1 MKKNCYPFVLLLII
15 STPLSAQELPV
26 NGLPAV
32 PPSAGNAMEVMPLVA
47 MPDTVTAPQIE
58 LPPVDANILKAANQ
72 QATSVVPQQLQVKPG
87 INELIPIAVGHL
99 NRLVTPFDNP
109 VVTTTSQAT
118 TSTKGKIVY
127 VATPDE
133 TPVTLYIT
141 PGDNQDIALS
151 LTLIPKRIPAREIH
165 LSLDIDTYKILT
177 KLQQQSSNT
186 VGKAADKEQEY
197 ITTLKQLFRNL
208 GLQKTPPGFS
218 LREPSHAESIHCHQ
232 DRLQISTGQLLEGQD
247 LLILV
252 GVARNT
258 GVTSTEFN
266 ERACATGNDEV
277 LAVAAWPKVVLR
289 PGEATELY
297 VAVRRPAEQT
307 ATLRP
312 SLLNRSVP

>member
-1 MKKNCYPFVLLLII
+1 MI
-15 STPLSAQELPV
+15 STPLSAEELPV
-26 NGLPAV
+26 NALPMLPPVASNTLETMPLADIPGTV
-32 PPSAGNAMEVMPLVA
+32 PAPPSLQV
-47 MPDTVTAPQIE
+47 E
-58 LPPVDANILKAANQ
+58 LPPVDASVLKAANQ
-72 QATSVVPQQLQVKPG
+72 QATSVAPQQLQVTPG

-127 VATPDE
+127 VATADE

-165 LSLDIDTYKILT
+165 LSLDNDTYQMLT
-177 KLQQQSSNT
+177 RLQQQTATT
-186 VGKAADKEQEY
+186 VGKLADKEQDY
-197 ITTLKQLFRNL
+197 ITTLKKLFRDL

-218 LREPSHAESIHCHQ
+218 LREPSQAESIHCQQ
-232 DRLQISTGQLLEGQD
+232 DRVQIRTGQLLEGQD
-247 LLILV
+247 IIILV
-252 GVARNT
+252 GVALNT
-258 GVTSTEFN
+258 GATSIEFD
-266 ERACATGNDEV
+266 ERACATHKDDV
-277 LAVAAWPKVVLR
+277 LAVAAWPKVVLG

-297 VAVRRPAEQT
+297 IAVRRPVDEAT
-307 ATLRP
+307 TLRP